1 MADQETEVQEEETP
15 TEAEA
20 ATEGDSEAIS
30 DIQNYLASFNKE
42 IQGDGANAA
51 NAQTSEAALSPTE
64 AEGSEGEAAATTA
77 DGTTTFYVT
86 QTADGFQYATSS
98 QVCAVERFL
107 SGLGTC
113 LYDVLGS
120 YTMR

>member
-15 TEAEA
+15 TEVEPA
-20 ATEGDSEAIS
+20 AEGDSEAIS

-51 NAQTSEAALSPTE
+51 TAPANEASIAATE
-64 AEGSEGEAAATTA
+64 AEGSEGEATATTA

-98 QVCAVERFL
+98 QVCAML
-107 SGLGTC
+107 ST
-113 LYDVLGS
+113 VLLD
-120 YTMR
+120 